1 MNGARRAGWCAAAAL
16 PVLALWLLLGD
27 ERRER
32 VVHVLTGR
40 VEKKAPVGLVHEVAH
55 VRGEPFA
62 PEVIAR
68 RSQTRSADEAALRDA
83 IAAASSE
90 TDVRDLQDL
99 RSSLTRLLVKRP
111 ELGPAAVDA
120 LSRLNDRGVLF
131 AVSRALRAVASDA
144 LVHSQ
149 LLALAAASSTD
160 AVREAAIGTLG
171 GRGDERAL
179 AVFTSVLGDGAAGP
193 LARAAAAYELSKELA
208 LAPDPST
215 AVARAR
221 VLGGDPDTNV
231 RAEAWGVLGAAGL
244 DDADRAIARA
254 ALTDQLPVA
263 MGAARALLASGE
275 PPASVAHAL
284 ADKAANEPVLA
295 AALEQL
301 EHAPSPREAAGGSG
315 WRAGN
320 R

>member
-1 MNGARRAGWCAAAAL
+1 MSGARRAGWCAAAAL
-16 PVLALWLLLGD
+16 PVLALWLLLGE

-32 VVHVLTGR
+32 VVHVFSGR
-40 VEKKAPVGLVHEVAH
+40 VEKKAPPGLVHARVS
-55 VRGEPFA
+55 VRGVPFA

-68 RSQTRSADEAALRDA
+68 RSRQATPDEVSLRDA

-99 RSSLTRLLVKRP
+99 KETLTRLLTKRP
-111 ELGPAAVDA
+111 ELGPTAVDA
-120 LSRLNDRGVLF
+120 FSKLNDRRVLF

-149 LLALAAASSTD
+149 LLALAAASPTD

-179 AVFTSVLGDGAAGP
+179 GVFTNVLGDATAGP

-221 VLGGDPDTNV
+221 VLTGDPDTNV

-254 ALTDQLPVA
+254 ALTDELPVA

-275 PPASVAHAL
+275 SPSSVARGL

-295 AALEQL
+295 AALETL
-301 EHAPSPREAAGGSG
+301 ERAPSPREAGGGS
-315 WRAGN
+315 
-320 R
+320 